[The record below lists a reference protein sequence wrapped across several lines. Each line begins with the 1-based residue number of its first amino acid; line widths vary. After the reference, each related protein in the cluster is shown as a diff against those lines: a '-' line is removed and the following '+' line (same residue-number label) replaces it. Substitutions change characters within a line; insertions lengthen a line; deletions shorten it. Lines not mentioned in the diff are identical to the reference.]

1 MTIVRVFDRLI
12 TCEQKMTDCD
22 EGTRIKKR
30 KKRETKW
37 LKQR

>member
-22 EGTRIKKR
+22 EGTRIKKE
-30 KKRETKW
+30 KRE
-37 LKQR
+37 KQYG